1 MSLKRFM
8 LVSLLACTVSF
19 SVLSDFACAKAASTV
34 SDVAKLHQGGV
45 VVKELPPKTKSKDAL
60 PVVSAQIMIPQP
72 PSEVWKKVM
81 QPERLMQRE
90 KKVKSIKVVS
100 QTANSKD
107 LAYTVEMSRLLPT
120 FQYTLRHQPTS
131 SPMTL
136 SFWRLN
142 GSFRDVQGS
151 WNVAPLDGGK
161 NSILT
166 YNLSI
171 DPGPLVPRML
181 LQSVLKADLPNMM
194 NNVKTAVSTP

>member
-8 LVSLLACTVSF
+8 VISLLACTVSF
-19 SVLSDFACAKAASTV
+19 SVLLGLIAQAAPPV
-34 SDVAKLHQGGV
+34 SDATKLHQGEV
-45 VVKELPPKTKSKDAL
+45 VVKELPSKTKSKDSL
-60 PVVSAQIMIPQP
+60 PSVSAQIMISKP

-100 QTANSKD
+100 QTSNSKD
-107 LAYTVEMSRLLPT
+107 LAYIVEMSRLLPT

-131 SPMTL
+131 GPMTL

-151 WNVAPLDGGK
+151 WNVAPIDGGK
-161 NSILT
+161 NSVLT
-166 YNLSI
+166 YNISI
-171 DPGPLVPRML
+171 DPGPLIPRML
-181 LQSVLKADLPNMM
+181 LQTVLKADLPNMM
-194 NNVKTAVSTP
+194 NNVKTTVSTP